1 MADGI
6 KMTRTEALQQRREL
20 LKLIEQWTRAEIIA
34 RLGKFDNEGYI
45 DYAKVQI
52 RKQDEIRKLV
62 FGTSD
67 FLVLGARW
75 EII

>member
-1 MADGI
+1 
-6 KMTRTEALQQRREL
+6 MTRTEALQQRREL